1 MTIRFQDM
9 VQVNKKSKFMR
20 RIRLYL
26 EFKDKNGFFVY
37 EWQNDKKWES
47 YSAEIMVKI
56 ADAINND
63 QTTVSVTAENRSY
76 NIDLGKLIQTNTST
90 NVTRKILC
98 VKSSL
103 FKSDLIGILY
113 KRFLFDLEA
122 KISLDTPTTSN
133 KRPLENDDEEEE
145 EEEELPKSTTKKR
158 AASKSSGPEKSSGND
173 KRNQFS
179 KYSVFFLQYALSLQ
193 WPVKHQLM
201 LNVHP

>member
-1 MTIRFQDM
+1 MNITDEISMTIKFQDM

-90 NVTRKILC
+90 NVTRKIRC

-103 FKSDLIGILY
+103 FNSDLIGILY
-113 KRFLFDLEA
+113 KRF
-122 KISLDTPTTSN
+122 
-133 KRPLENDDEEEE
+133 
-145 EEEELPKSTTKKR
+145 
-158 AASKSSGPEKSSGND
+158 
-173 KRNQFS
+173 
-179 KYSVFFLQYALSLQ
+179 VF
-193 WPVKHQLM
+193 
-201 LNVHP
+201 

>member
-1 MTIRFQDM
+1 
-9 VQVNKKSKFMR
+9 MR

-90 NVTRKILC
+90 NVTRKIRC

-103 FKSDLIGILY
+103 FNSDLIGILY
-113 KRFLFDLEA
+113 KRF
-122 KISLDTPTTSN
+122 
-133 KRPLENDDEEEE
+133 
-145 EEEELPKSTTKKR
+145 
-158 AASKSSGPEKSSGND
+158 
-173 KRNQFS
+173 
-179 KYSVFFLQYALSLQ
+179 VF
-193 WPVKHQLM
+193 
-201 LNVHP
+201 